1 MVRPCPPT
9 MALPSAFASRVTLVG
24 KTPNIFRESLS
35 QTVGITTE
43 KRRVLG
49 TEAFEGYPKVF
60 ISPSAPREFKT
71 SIPVLSKNSI
81 VLVFRK
87 IARFARVVACQNA
100 SGSGSI
106 YLSHHLY
113 C

>member
-1 MVRPCPPT
+1 MYVQRTYPLCC
-9 MALPSAFASRVTLVG
+9 
-24 KTPNIFRESLS
+24 SLAR
-35 QTVGITTE
+35 I
-43 KRRVLG
+43 G
-49 TEAFEGYPKVF
+49 TAKPIVN
-60 ISPSAPREFKT
+60 
-71 SIPVLSKNSI
+71 PVLSKNSI

-113 C
+113 RRLDESTAAASHRISDGGKSCAAGADRHPSHAFYR